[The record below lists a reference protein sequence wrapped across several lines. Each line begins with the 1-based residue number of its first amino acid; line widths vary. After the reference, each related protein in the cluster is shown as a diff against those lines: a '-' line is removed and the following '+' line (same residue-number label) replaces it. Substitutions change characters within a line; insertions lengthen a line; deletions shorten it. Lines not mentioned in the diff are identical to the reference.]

1 MGSLGPGGL
10 ENETGAVQDYLYLWE
25 IAEKFM
31 LFIDPIAMH
40 IVCALYADGR
50 GSTSGALGCPIS
62 EPYLKGGKIHPDSH
76 QSNGEEN
83 KESKLCYAL
92 NLTLIRS

>member
-31 LFIDPIAMH
+31 LFIDPIAMY

-50 GSTSGALGCPIS
+50 GSTSGALGCPRVPYIGALS
-62 EPYLKGGKIHPDSH
+62 ERWEDPPR
-76 QSNGEEN
+76 
-83 KESKLCYAL
+83 
-92 NLTLIRS
+92 LTSEQW